1 MTMIS
6 INFIFNLTNFCVVV
20 SFFDYI
26 TNILFSKAGRSIVV
40 DKLVILGILFLTL
53 FILALRAEVVARLVI
68 LGISILVFNL
78 IYFCIKGSISS

>member
-26 TNILFSKAGRSIVV
+26 TNILFSEAGRSIVV

-53 FILALRAEVVARLVI
+53 FILALRAVVARLVI
-68 LGISILVFNL
+68 LGISFLVFNL